1 LGAWRPPRFNGLP
14 IIDGTCVAGNS
25 LEMAPGRAYARGMDL
40 ADKVAVITGGGTGI
54 GRATALLFAREG
66 AAVVLAGRRG
76 EPLAK
81 TAREITEAGGRAGAV
96 VTDVAEPAQVER
108 LFAEAEKLFGRIDI
122 LFNNAGVFV
131 GGREGFD
138 FSAEEW
144 ERVFRVNFW
153 GTFHGM
159 KYVVPYL
166 KKAGGGVIINC
177 SSVSGRVAQR
187 MQAPYNTSKAA
198 VEMLSKCLSL
208 ELGPSKIRINTICPN
223 MTETD
228 MAAPKIAQKRDV
240 YESSYPL
247 RRLGQPEDI
256 AQAALYLASGRSS
269 WVSGTSL
276 FVDGGT
282 ICL

>member
-1 LGAWRPPRFNGLP
+1 
-14 IIDGTCVAGNS
+14 
-25 LEMAPGRAYARGMDL
+25 MDL
-40 ADKVAVITGGGTGI
+40 HDKVAVITGGGTGI

-66 AAVVLAGRRG
+66 AAVVLAGRRK
-76 EPLAK
+76 EPLEK
-81 TAREITEAGGRAGAV
+81 TAREIVQAGGRSEVV
-96 VTDVAEPAQVER
+96 VTDVSESAQVR
-108 LFAEAEKLFGRIDI
+108 GLFDQTEKLFGKIDI
-122 LFNNAGVFV
+122 LFNNAGVFIT
-131 GGREGFD
+131 GREAQD
-138 FSAEEW
+138 YTEEEW
-144 ERVFRVNFW
+144 ERVFKVNFW
-153 GTFHGM
+153 GTFYGM

-198 VEMLSKCLSL
+198 VEMMSKCMSL

-228 MAAPKIAQKRDV
+228 MAAPALASKGRET
-240 YESSYPL
+240 YEAAYPL
-247 RRLGQPEDI
+247 RRLGQPQDI
-256 AQAALYLASGRSS
+256 AEAALYLASNRSS

-282 ICL
+282 SCR